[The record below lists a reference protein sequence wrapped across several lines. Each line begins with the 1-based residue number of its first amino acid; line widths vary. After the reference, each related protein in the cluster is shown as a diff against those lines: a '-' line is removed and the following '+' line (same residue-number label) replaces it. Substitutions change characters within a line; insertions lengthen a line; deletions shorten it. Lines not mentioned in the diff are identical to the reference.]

1 MNNNI
6 KLFTSESVTEGHPD
20 KICDQISDAVLD
32 AILEQDPRARVAIET
47 MVSTGPVYVAGE
59 VTTEGYVDVEKIVRD
74 KLVEIGYDSAEKGFD
89 GNSCG
94 IITSITGQ
102 SAEIARGVDDAFETR
117 EQGSED
123 LDGLLSQGAGD
134 QGLMFGFASDE
145 NHNYMPTAIDIAH
158 SLVKN
163 LTASRRTILSDML
176 YPDGKS
182 QVVVGYNEHGIPV
195 SIEHVLISTQHSTK
209 YPVEAVRAAVRDN
222 VIIPTLHMYNKNL
235 EASGR
240 LGLSLSN
247 LEILINP
254 AGAWSFGGPKADAG
268 LTGRKIIV
276 DTYGGYARHGGG
288 NFHGKD
294 PSKVDRSA
302 AYMLRWVAKNVV
314 AAGLAKK
321 LEIQVSYAIGTAQ
334 PIALYVDSFG
344 TGTILDKEIL
354 DVIKAVFDF
363 RPAAINKQ
371 LGLTEITNY
380 QQVAKYGH
388 FGANAIEL
396 DMPWERLGKV
406 GEIQKQKPQLVYGKG

>member
-1 MNNNI
+1 MDKKL

-32 AILEQDPRARVAIET
+32 AILTQDPKARVAIET

-59 VTTEGYVDVEKIVRD
+59 VTTSGYVDVENIVRT
-74 KLVEIGYDSAEKGFD
+74 KLLEIGYDSATKGFD
-89 GNSCG
+89 ANSCG

-102 SAEIARGVDDAFETR
+102 SSEIARGVDDALETR
-117 EQGSED
+117 EQGAED

-158 SLVKN
+158 SLVKK
-163 LTASRRTILSDML
+163 LAEARKTVLSDML

-182 QVVVGYNEHGIPV
+182 QVVIGYNEHGIPISV
-195 SIEHVLISTQHSTK
+195 EHVLISTQHAPK

-222 VIIPTLHMYNKNL
+222 VIVPTLHMYNKNL

-240 LGLSLSN
+240 LGLDLAN

-302 AYMLRWVAKNVV
+302 AYMLRWVAKNIV

-344 TGTILDKEIL
+344 TGAVSDDEIL
-354 DVIKAVFDF
+354 RIITTVFDF

-371 LGLTEITNY
+371 LALTDVNNY
-380 QQVAKYGH
+380 QEVARYGH

-396 DMPWERLGKV
+396 DMPWERLSKV
-406 GEIQKQKPQLVYGKG
+406 DEIKKQNFISNGLGG